1 MTSIKDLGPGTNDQ
15 HRIMWSKIHPLS
27 MASAVPTV
35 RYRNYPS
42 QGTGLFPTKD
52 QQAQFQG
59 LDPQPRMAS
68 RRRLASMYP
77 GQSPLFGP
85 QSRDRYGLCTRYI
98 GMHVPSRSTP
108 EAEASSAPIP
118 CPLYAQYIHTK
129 GTRFLSTIRGCS
141 ISFARQGDIACPDAM
156 GRCTLIDIAM
166 GSEAKLGVLS
176 PFIVS
181 AESFSPQ

>member
-1 MTSIKDLGPGTNDQ
+1 
-15 HRIMWSKIHPLS
+15 
-27 MASAVPTV
+27 
-35 RYRNYPS
+35 
-42 QGTGLFPTKD
+42 
-52 QQAQFQG
+52 
-59 LDPQPRMAS
+59 
-68 RRRLASMYP
+68 
-77 GQSPLFGP
+77 
-85 QSRDRYGLCTRYI
+85 
-98 GMHVPSRSTP
+98 MHVPSRSTP

-129 GTRFLSTIRGCS
+129 GPRFLSTIRGCS

>member
-108 EAEASSAPIP
+108 EAEAIRPRSRAL
-118 CPLYAQYIHTK
+118 CMH
-129 GTRFLSTIRGCS
+129 STYTPKALGSCQLFGAAASHSLGKVTLHVQMRW
-141 ISFARQGDIACPDAM
+141 ADAH
-156 GRCTLIDIAM
+156 
-166 GSEAKLGVLS
+166 
-176 PFIVS
+176 
-181 AESFSPQ
+181 